1 MIRRTPPSLGLVVAI
16 TGLATLGAEIATA
29 RLLAPAFGSSTVIWA
44 NTIAIVLVAL
54 ALGAWFGGRI
64 ADRGPRPHKMYL
76 LMLGGS
82 ALLALTPVIA
92 APLLGAG
99 VSALDEINAPGFLGS
114 LVAVLLMVAIPLTL
128 LGAVTPYAVRL
139 ALGALEAD
147 GRDAVAKAGS
157 IAGRLS
163 ALATGGS
170 LVGTFVASL
179 LLIPLV
185 GTRRTF
191 LIFALLIAL
200 VALWGLAAV
209 RHTGDDPADDEALA
223 APRRA
228 VALSALVPLAILL
241 LIALPTPT
249 IKAAAGTDRLLE
261 ERETSEQ
268 YARVLQGPD
277 GTRTMELGEGQAVH
291 SLYRPGTVL
300 TQNYWDELLVLP
312 RLTGHA
318 PRRVLILGNA
328 GGTTATALRALD
340 DHVQVD
346 AVDYDGQ
353 LSELGKKW
361 FGLGGPRLKLIA
373 GDARV
378 ELRRSAGNY
387 DAIMVDA
394 YRQPYIP
401 FHLSTKEFFAL
412 ARERLAPGG
421 AVIVNVGHP
430 EGDDKLERVLAAT
443 MRAAGLTTVLRDPAQ
458 QVNTQL
464 VGSAAPLDT
473 GVLENVA
480 RTLEAQTK
488 TTATAGTPAASER
501 TADRLELATTTRETA
516 ARLEPARRGGPVYTD
531 DKAPVE
537 WLIDGSLAKVAL
549 GR

>member
-1 MIRRTPPSLGLVVAI
+1 
-16 TGLATLGAEIATA
+16 
-29 RLLAPAFGSSTVIWA
+29 
-44 NTIAIVLVAL
+44 
-54 ALGAWFGGRI
+54 
-64 ADRGPRPHKMYL
+64 
-76 LMLGGS
+76 
-82 ALLALTPVIA
+82 
-92 APLLGAG
+92 
-99 VSALDEINAPGFLGS
+99 
-114 LVAVLLMVAIPLTL
+114 VAVLLLVAVPLTL

-139 ALGALEAD
+139 ALGAIAD
-147 GRDAVAKAGS
+147 DGHDAVAKAGS

-170 LVGTFVASL
+170 LVGTFLAAL

-191 LIFALLIAL
+191 LVFALLIAI
-200 VALWGLAAV
+200 VALWGLLSV
-209 RHTGDDPADDEALA
+209 RRDEEPGDDALPAPGRAL
-223 APRRA
+223 
-228 VALSALVPLAILL
+228 ALSALVPLAIAL
-241 LIALPTPT
+241 LIILPTPT

-312 RLTGHA
+312 QLTGHA

-340 DHVQVD
+340 DRVQVD

-353 LSELGKKW
+353 LSELGKRW

-378 ELRRSAGNY
+378 ELRRSAGDY

-401 FHLSTKEFFAL
+401 FHLSTQEFFEL

-421 AVIVNVGHP
+421 VVIVNVGHP

-443 MRAAGLTTVLRDPAQ
+443 MRAAGLTSVLRDPAQ
-458 QVNTQL
+458 AVNTQL
-464 VGSAAPLDT
+464 VGSAEPLDPR
-473 GVLENVA
+473 VLA
-480 RTLEAQTK
+480 ASAAALEAQTK
-488 TTATAGTPAASER
+488 TTATAGTPAAGER
-501 TADRLELATTTRETA
+501 TADRLELASTTRATA
-516 ARLEPARRGGPVYTD
+516 ARLEPAQRGGSVYTD